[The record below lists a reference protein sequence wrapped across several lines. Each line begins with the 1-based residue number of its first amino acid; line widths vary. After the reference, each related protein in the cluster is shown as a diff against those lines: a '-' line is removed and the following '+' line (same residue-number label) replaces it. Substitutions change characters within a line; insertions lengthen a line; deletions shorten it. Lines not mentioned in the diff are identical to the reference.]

1 MQNYVRWLA
10 SWRVKMK
17 YRSDI
22 LQTIHEN
29 ATANY
34 EIGAIS
40 KAKMQEYDA
49 MCLVSEPDAFAEY
62 KITDTAET
70 VSAFAC

>member
-1 MQNYVRWLA
+1 
-10 SWRVKMK
+10 MK

-29 ATANY
+29 AIANY

-40 KAKMQEYDA
+40 RAKMQEYDA
-49 MCLVSEPDAFAEY
+49 MCLVAEPDAFAEY
-62 KITDTAET
+62 KTDEKITNPAET
-70 VSAFAC
+70 INAFAY